1 MDIKA
6 LVEDIIKTIEEEL
19 NQSNQL
25 YYRCKDGSEITTDVG
40 YVEDWFNKY
49 KDVLRERYE

>member
-25 YYRCKDGSEITTDVG
+25 NYRCKDGSEITTDVG
-40 YVEDWFNKY
+40 YVEDWFNEY

>member
-1 MDIKA
+1 MEIKA

-19 NQSNQL
+19 NQSNQS

-40 YVEDWFNKY
+40 YVEEWFNEY

>member
-25 YYRCKDGSEITTDVG
+25 YYRCKNGSEITTDVG

>member
-6 LVEDIIKTIEEEL
+6 LVEDIIKTIEDEL
-19 NQSNQL
+19 NQSNEL

-40 YVEDWFNKY
+40 YVEDWFNEY

>member
-1 MDIKA
+1 MDIRA